1 METIIKLENVKKTFL
16 LSAKQRKIDHTND
29 KYKVA
34 VNNLSFET
42 YKGEIYGLLG
52 PNGAGKTTTLR
63 MLSTLIKAD
72 QGRITVDGIDA
83 LSNPNE
89 IRKKIAFL
97 TSELKLEDFFTPN
110 YLYDFYSE
118 LHDVNEEDKNKQKE
132 KLFNKF
138 GIDKFAEVKVGE
150 LSTGMKQKVSLVVS
164 LVHNPDIIIFDEPT
178 NGLDVI
184 TAKVVTDFLKELKEE
199 GKTIIVSTH
208 IFSLIE
214 KICDRV
220 GIIINGKMVKSGT
233 LNEICAGFNNLE
245 DAFFEIYKEVVG
257 E

>member
-72 QGRITVDGIDA
+72 QGSITVDGIDA

-132 KLFNKF
+132 KLFKKF

-150 LSTGMKQKVSLVVS
+150 LSTGMKQKVSLAVS

-184 TAKVVTDFLKELKEE
+184 TAKVVTDFLK
-199 GKTIIVSTH
+199 
-208 IFSLIE
+208 
-214 KICDRV
+214 
-220 GIIINGKMVKSGT
+220 
-233 LNEICAGFNNLE
+233 
-245 DAFFEIYKEVVG
+245 
-257 E
+257 